1 LRALTLRSALFS
13 LATAALLATAGY
25 LAWNT
30 RPTDDRA
37 RTEVAAQLRTLNT
50 LDARW
55 DIATLAARTD
65 PRPLA
70 QAELNLVPAIER
82 AFADLQ
88 QLSSTLGSPALVAN
102 LPGLASALEDKG
114 ALGAQ
119 IGREARALGDALSRA
134 IGGAV
139 ALGGAA
145 QGETRLR
152 DPGTPVAR
160 AAERFSAE
168 LLAFWG
174 SAGSDRRAAV
184 EAALESLGLAPSVVT
199 SVATSVAPRSAP
211 AAAGAAAAGADRG
224 AELIAVRSAA
234 KTVLEGKPALESAIT
249 RFSLSSVGPRLSA
262 LTTDFTAEVQT
273 GLERQQLFRTYLLF
287 YSAALLVLLAWIASR
302 LIASYRVIAQ
312 VNDELKSANETLEDK
327 VRLRTREL
335 SGALAELKASE
346 AQLIQSE
353 KMSSLGQMVAGIA
366 HEINT
371 PVAYVKNSLGSVDT
385 RLERITGLTQACE
398 TLLVMLDAGDT
409 TDVALDRQLAQL
421 SGAARELGGS
431 ASVGELGRLVKDGLY
446 GVDQIGQ
453 IVNHL
458 RDFSRLDRGDAQRF
472 DLHLGIDSTLLL
484 ARHLL
489 KAVQVEKAFT
499 TDGSMNGSPSQINQV
514 LLNLITNAAQA
525 IGPGG
530 GTIRIATSGDAS
542 RLIVQV
548 SDTGSGI
555 PPEVLP
561 KIFDPFFTTKPVGQG
576 TGLGLSVS
584 YKIVAQHGGR
594 IDVRSQPGRGTT
606 FRIELPRSGSVS
618 RQAAVR

>member
-1 LRALTLRSALFS
+1 MRALTLRSALFA
-13 LATAALLATAGY
+13 LATAALLAAAGY

-37 RTEVAAQLRTLNT
+37 RTEVAAQLRTLNA

-65 PRPLA
+65 LRPLA

-82 AFADLQ
+82 TFASLQ

-102 LPGLASALEDKG
+102 LPGLASALKDKG

-119 IGREARALGDALSRA
+119 VGREARALGAALSRA
-134 IGGAV
+134 IGGAA

-145 QGETRLR
+145 PGETRAR

-174 SAGSDRRAAV
+174 STGSDRRVAV
-184 EAALESLGLAPSVVT
+184 EAALESLGLTPSVAPSFVT
-199 SVATSVAPRSAP
+199 SVPPRP
-211 AAAGAAAAGADRG
+211 AGAGADRE
-224 AELIAVRSAA
+224 AELVAMRSAA
-234 KTVLEGKPALESAIT
+234 RTVLEGKPALESAIT

-302 LIASYRVIAQ
+302 LMACYRVIAQ

-327 VRLRTREL
+327 VELRTREL
-335 SGALAELKASE
+335 SDALVHLKASE

-385 RLERITGLTQACE
+385 RLERITGVTQACE